1 MLPCVL
7 IVRSHS
13 RLPLDAPRPQLQPLD
28 SLSRLLRPSFLPNL
42 STFKPSDLPTFLDGT
57 ILVHPKSFRINTC
70 KSVSKQ
76 TTLTPFRITTYEK
89 PRGRG
94 YISSSPCPPCSDL
107 SALCVKPLP
116 AFADVPNCPLHDYR
130 GMEEN
135 WIPRRA
141 SQSPQSTQP
150 AGKGLSQTEWHSV
163 QDQRMT
169 S

>member
-1 MLPCVL
+1 MKNLGRGVVPY
-7 IVRSHS
+7 
-13 RLPLDAPRPQLQPLD
+13 
-28 SLSRLLRPSFLPNL
+28 RLLRVLRVPTSAPPVLSPFLPL
-42 STFKPSDLPTFLDGT
+42 
-57 ILVHPKSFRINTC
+57 
-70 KSVSKQ
+70 
-76 TTLTPFRITTYEK
+76 
-89 PRGRG
+89 
-94 YISSSPCPPCSDL
+94 
-107 SALCVKPLP
+107 
-116 AFADVPNCPLHDYR
+116 ADVPNCPLHDYY